1 VLAYQLAPQRHDS
14 QEITFSD
21 FRRELLESGAV
32 EKIVIVNKQK
42 ARVYVRSQ
50 PGGGQAGAIG
60 GGGSAESAQAP
71 YWFALG
77 SVGGFEKKLE
87 LAQQEIG
94 VAPRDYLPVT
104 YDSETS
110 LGGELLKLGPTLL
123 LIGFWLFMMRGAGGI
138 GGMMGGGG
146 GGAGG
151 RNIFSVGKSKPTVIT
166 KEAKTGV
173 AFKDVAGL
181 AEAKVEVMEL
191 VDFLKNPKRYK
202 DLGAKIP
209 KGALLTGPPG
219 TGKTLLA
226 KATAGEANVPFLS
239 VSGSDFIEMFVG
251 VGPSRVRDLFAQA
264 KSMQP
269 CIIWIDEID
278 AIGRARNKSGG
289 MGGGNDERE
298 NTLNQLLVE
307 MDGFS
312 TSGQIVVM
320 AGTNRPDTL
329 DSALLRP
336 GRFDRTIEVTA
347 PDIGGRAE
355 IFRVHLPKLKLKD
368 EVHPVSEQLASLT
381 PGFSGA
387 EIANV
392 CNEAALRAA
401 RRDAD
406 DIEMRDF
413 HEAMDRVIAGL
424 EQRSKVLTPAEKS
437 RVAHHEAGH
446 AVVGW
451 FLEHASPLLKVSIVP
466 RGMGA
471 LGYAQYVPKE
481 RKLHTKHQ
489 MMDTMCMMLG
499 GRIAEKVFFD
509 NISTGAQDDLQKVTR
524 LAYGLVTVYGMNEK
538 IGHMS
543 FPQPQDGQINSNR
556 PYSEEIASIVDEEVR
571 QLVWGAYERTHALLT
586 EKKELAAAVAQRL
599 LEKEVILRE
608 DVIELLGPR
617 QWNDAMS
624 YGDIVSG
631 IAKGYDANDEDAQP
645 EKEAEEADVSDA
657 QSVPPARAV
666 PGLQACVVPPEHG
679 LPRR

>member
-1 VLAYQLAPQRHDS
+1 MTTLALGVASGVLLAYQLAPQRSDS
-14 QEITFSD
+14 HEITFSD
-21 FRRELLESGAV
+21 FRRELLEAGTV

-42 ARVYVRSQ
+42 ARVYVRPAQ
-50 PGGGQAGAIG
+50 GGLGAAGRVGLSEAT
-60 GGGSAESAQAP
+60 

-77 SVGGFEKKLE
+77 SVGNFEKKLE
-87 LAQQEIG
+87 VAQQELG

-110 LGGELLKLGPTLL
+110 FGGELLKLGPTLL
-123 LIGFWLFMMRGAGGI
+123 LIAFWVAMMSRSGGI

-146 GGAGG
+146 GAGGG

-173 AFKDVAGL
+173 TFKDVAGL

-226 KATAGEANVPFLS
+226 KATAGEADVPFLS

-264 KSMQP
+264 KTMQP

-278 AIGRARNKSGG
+278 AIGKKRSSGGG

-312 TSGQIVVM
+312 TSGQIVIM

-336 GRFDRTIEVTA
+336 GRFDRSIEITN

-355 IFRVHLPKLKLKD
+355 IFRVHLPSLKLAD
-368 EVHPVSEQLASLT
+368 EVKPLSEELAALS

-387 EIANV
+387 QIANV
-392 CNEAALRAA
+392 VNEAALRAA
-401 RRDAD
+401 RRDGD
-406 DIEMRDF
+406 SVEMQDF
-413 HEAMDRVIAGL
+413 HQAMDRVIAGL
-424 EQRSKVLTPAEKS
+424 EQRSKALSPAEKQ

-481 RKLHTKHQ
+481 RKLHTKDQ
-489 MMDTMCMMLG
+489 MVDQLCMMLG

-509 NISTGAQDDLQKVTR
+509 NVSTGAQDDLQKVTR
-524 LAYGLVTVYGMNEK
+524 IAYGLVTVYGMSDK
-538 IGHMS
+538 IGHLS
-543 FPQPQDGQINSNR
+543 FPQPQDGQINSSR
-556 PYSEEIASIVDEEVR
+556 PYSEEIASIVDEEAREIVVR
-571 QLVWGAYERTHALLT
+571 AYDRTMELLL
-586 EKKELAAAVAQRL
+586 EKKELAAALAQRL
-599 LEKEVILRE
+599 IEKEVLLRE
-608 DVIELLGPR
+608 DVIEILGDRP
-617 QWNDAMS
+617 WGDAMS
-624 YGDIVSG
+624 YREIVDG
-631 IAKGYDANDEDAQP
+631 MAKGYEEQDVAEEEP
-645 EKEAEEADVSDA
+645 EAEAEIDITPEAPSA
-657 QSVPPARAV
+657 PGGAV
-666 PGLQACVVPPEHG
+666 PGVAFKETSS
-679 LPRR
+679 